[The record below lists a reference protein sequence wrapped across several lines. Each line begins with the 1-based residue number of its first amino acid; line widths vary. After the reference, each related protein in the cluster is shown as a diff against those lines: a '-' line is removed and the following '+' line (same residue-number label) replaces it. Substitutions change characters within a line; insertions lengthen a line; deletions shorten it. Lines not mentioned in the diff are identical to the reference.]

1 MKIIHK
7 KTLSTLLIILLLIM
21 IGNNVFA
28 AYTPNDLDGTPTVAG
43 EKVKNL
49 GNQVLG
55 VLQAIGIVVSV
66 VVLIILGIKYMLG
79 SIDQKAEYKK
89 SMLPYVI
96 GASGLLAASVI
107 ANIIMHLLASLI
119 VKAENKKFASRKLQK
134 NVIYCIIN

>member
-1 MKIIHK
+1 MKIIRK
-7 KTLSTLLIILLLIM
+7 KALSILLIILLLIM

-107 ANIIMHLLASLI
+107 ANIIMHLLA
-119 VKAENKKFASRKLQK
+119 
-134 NVIYCIIN
+134 

>member
-1 MKIIHK
+1 MKIIRK
-7 KTLSTLLIILLLIM
+7 KALSTLLIILLLIM

-66 VVLIILGIKYMLG
+66 VVVIVLGIKYMLG

-107 ANIIMHLLASLI
+107 ANIIMHLLA
-119 VKAENKKFASRKLQK
+119 
-134 NVIYCIIN
+134 